1 MTKTLISIKSILI
14 GFLFFFFF
22 VHSSFS
28 QIRIGAKLGPTFA
41 NINGGNASHNNHF
54 RLGGHIG
61 MYGQYKF
68 NDKMGVQ
75 VELLFNQK
83 GTINRNEPNSWVR
96 INYLDFPILFTYEFI
111 EGLTG
116 QAGLQFSTAL
126 GAYEDREGHARRYFL
141 HDINKTV
148 VSLPLGIVYELQNGI
163 NFGLRA
169 DIGLSQIG
177 NDGAKN
183 NAILLSVG
191 YTFYKGGSTS
201 AGSSGKKK

>member
-1 MTKTLISIKSILI
+1 MIKNLISIKSILI
-14 GFLFFFFF
+14 VFLFFFFF

-41 NINGGNASHNNHF
+41 NINGGNASHNNRF
-54 RLGGHIG
+54 RVGGHIG
-61 MYGQYKF
+61 MFGQYKF
-68 NDKMGVQ
+68 NDKMGIQ
-75 VELLFNQK
+75 AELLFTQK
-83 GTINRNEPNSWVR
+83 GTINRDIPNSWVR
-96 INYLDFPILFTYEFI
+96 INYLDFPILFTYEFT

-126 GAYEDREGHARRYFL
+126 GAYEDKKGHVRRYFL

-148 VSLPLGIVYELQNGI
+148 VSLPLGIVYELENGI

-177 NDGAKN
+177 NDGARN

-191 YTFYKGGSTS
+191 YTFYKGGSS
-201 AGSSGKKK
+201 SKSSSGKAK